1 MKLVNSISLTYL
13 RNSEYFELIT
23 DLKTGIT
30 GIFPETTV
38 TTGLMTRFN
47 AVYNEL
53 DEATRVDRGSI
64 LTEKVQAADE
74 ERGTTWRAMDLMVD
88 AHLHSPVPEE
98 VESAKIIRRIFD
110 VYGDFRKRSFDSES
124 SEARNLI
131 QDMEKTPNTEHVI
144 RIRLNT
150 WLPLYKS
157 QQENYIIYTLDKIY
171 KILKPDGEFFI
182 VANRYKQKTNRRTS
196 LTFKSVEEQKNFLIF
211 SHIFKTE
218 KKYNTSESTIEVNIF
233 DFSGDMYG
241 DDITLIFIDKIR
253 EEQKFAGVEALVEQL
268 KTDKK
273 VAIELLTDY

>member
-1 MKLVNSISLTYL
+1 MNFVNSISLTYL

-30 GIFPETTV
+30 GIFPESTV
-38 TTGLMTRFN
+38 TTNLMTRFN

-53 DEATRVDRGSI
+53 DEATRVDRGSV

-74 ERGTTWRAMDLMVD
+74 ERGRTWRAMDLMVD

-131 QDMEKTPNTEHVI
+131 QDLEKNQNTEHVS

-157 QQENYIIYTLDKIY
+157 QQENFKSLQNTRDTESGYKSSGDVKAVREKMSPIYREITDLVNSYVRIGMATPE
-171 KILKPDGEFFI
+171 IENFI
-182 VANRYKQKTNRRTS
+182 VVMNQKIKRYNDTLAVREGRKDNN
-196 LTFKSVEEQKNFLIF
+196 ENENNNA
-211 SHIFKTE
+211 TE
-218 KKYNTSESTIEVNIF
+218 
-233 DFSGDMYG
+233 
-241 DDITLIFIDKIR
+241 
-253 EEQKFAGVEALVEQL
+253 
-268 KTDKK
+268 
-273 VAIELLTDY
+273 